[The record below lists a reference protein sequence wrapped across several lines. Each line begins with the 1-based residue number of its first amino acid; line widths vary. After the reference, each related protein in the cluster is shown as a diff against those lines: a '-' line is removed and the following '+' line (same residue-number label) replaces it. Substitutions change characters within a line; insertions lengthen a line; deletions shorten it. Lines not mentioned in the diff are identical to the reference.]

1 MTDSNHAALKYCI
14 DSLSDQVGSLMEQLS
29 VLEDRLDMQEK
40 LTMLH
45 AEAIDWINN
54 RVKVLEHT
62 KGMMEKDSSIM
73 EELVKEN
80 RKWVPQLTTPEKD

>member
-1 MTDSNHAALKYCI
+1 MTDKNLEALEHLVVYYA
-14 DSLSDQVGSLMEQLS
+14 DQVGSLLEQLS

-54 RVKVLEHT
+54 RVKALEHT
-62 KGMMEKDSSIM
+62 KGMMEKDSSII

-80 RKWVPQLTTPEKD
+80 RKWAPQLTTPEKD